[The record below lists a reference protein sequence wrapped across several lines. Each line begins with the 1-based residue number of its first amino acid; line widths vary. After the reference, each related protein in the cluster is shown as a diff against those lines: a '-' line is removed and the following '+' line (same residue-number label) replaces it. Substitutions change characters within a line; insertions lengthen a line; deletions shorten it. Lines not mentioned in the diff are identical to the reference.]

1 MFYFCDAKIKK
12 HPNMKKFVNILL
24 AICIV
29 ALIYIVYGSIMN
41 PIRFANEKKIRD
53 NAVIQTLM
61 DIKAAETEYKYQ
73 HDSYCDNFDTLA
85 AFIRTG
91 KLPITKKIGEKIFS
105 VSVTGADPEVLVSLA
120 ETFKNSGVDVET
132 MSIADGKGVYQI
144 RSHQRNYLALVKKIL
159 SLTKDLKVEI
169 V

>member
-1 MFYFCDAKIKK
+1 MIRGVTTAAGLWVAAAIG
-12 HPNMKKFVNILL
+12 L
-24 AICIV
+24 ACGGGMYDIAI
-29 ALIYIVYGSIMN
+29 A
-41 PIRFANEKKIRD
+41 A
-53 NAVIQTLM
+53 TLM
-61 DIKAAETEYKYQ
+61 TILCMETMR
-73 HDSYCDNFDTLA
+73 
-85 AFIRTG
+85 I
-91 KLPITKKIGEKIFS
+91 ITKKIGEKIFS

-120 ETFKNSGVDVET
+120 ETFKKSGVDVET